1 MNCAGAAPAGC
12 PRFQEYTARCPEGP
26 LSCSLATRQT
36 VSSTELAELLVE
48 REGVVVTP
56 GIGFGESGEGHFR
69 VALMRSPADRVV
81 EGVER
86 IARVLETL

>member
-1 MNCAGAAPAGC
+1 MRCAGRLSQVPGVHC
-12 PRFQEYTARCPEGP
+12 PRPEG
-26 LSCSLATRQT
+26 ATFLFPRYSAD

-56 GIGFGESGEGHFR
+56 GVGFGESGEGHFR
-69 VALMRSPADRVV
+69 IALMRSPADRVV